1 MKTLVRGAVFA
12 LCALL
17 SSAGA
22 LAQPAAQGGTPTVWV
37 TLGTA
42 AGPAAHVERAQ
53 PANALIV
60 NGTPYLIDAGNGV
73 ARQLA
78 AAKIDFRTI
87 RAVFI
92 THHHND
98 HNADL
103 GSIVTL
109 IWQYTGR
116 TMPVFGPPGTVE
128 VATAAAAYFKRSNEI
143 RMSEAPPHA
152 VAPIFD
158 AHDAGC
164 AGPVYQDANVTVTC
178 VENTHF
184 RNLLPGSVAY
194 GRDKSYSYRF
204 QTADRTIVFTGD
216 TGVSDRVTALAHGAD
231 LLVSEVADPNGV
243 QRIVRRFTN
252 LTTDE
257 LRAAMVKHLLEE
269 HLTPEQVGQ
278 MAQNAGVKAV
288 VLTHL
293 TPGDDGE
300 TDDSVYS
307 AGVKAV
313 FHGPVTV
320 ARDLMR
326 F

>member
-1 MKTLVRGAVFA
+1 MRTFARCAAFA

-17 SSAGA
+17 SNAAVS
-22 LAQPAAQGGTPTVWV
+22 AQPSASAASGTVWV

-42 AGPAAHVERAQ
+42 AGPNAHVERSQ

-73 ARQLA
+73 ARQVA
-78 AAKIDFRTI
+78 AAKIDFRAI
-87 RAVFI
+87 RAIFI

-98 HNADL
+98 HNADM
-103 GSIVTL
+103 GTIASL
-109 IWQYTGR
+109 IWAYSGR
-116 TMPVFGPPGTVE
+116 TVPVYGPPGTQE
-128 VATAAAAYFKRSNEI
+128 LAAAFWEYFKRSNEI
-143 RMSEAPPHA
+143 RMSEAPPH
-152 VAPIFD
+152 PTLPLFD
-158 AHDAGC
+158 AHDVGC
-164 AGPVYQDANVTVTC
+164 ERPVYQDANVTITC

-184 RNLLPGSVAY
+184 RNVLPGTPAY

-216 TGVSDRVTALAHGAD
+216 TGVSARVTELARGAD
-231 LLVSEVADPNGV
+231 LLVSEVADPGGV
-243 QRIVRRFTN
+243 ERIVQRFTN
-252 LTTDE
+252 LTTDGQRTA
-257 LRAAMVKHLLEE
+257 LVRHLLEE
-269 HLTPEQVGQ
+269 HLTPAQVGA
-278 MAQNAGVKAV
+278 MAATAGVKAV

-313 FHGPVTV
+313 YHGPVTV
-320 ARDLMR
+320 AKDLMR